1 MPLRG
6 SQSISEGNR
15 STLADALQPDKDNI
29 DEDNYMNGF
38 MGKLLA
44 VDLTTGHISTLPLNE
59 AYARQFVGGAGL
71 ACRYLYDRIDRDT
84 DPLGPEN
91 PLLFMTGPLVGTVAP
106 LCGRYVV
113 CARSP
118 QTGLWAE
125 SNSGGRFGP
134 HLRFSG
140 CDGVLF
146 TGQASHPVYLSIW
159 DGRAELKD
167 ARHLWGRDTY
177 ETQAVIRDELGGAK
191 VSIACIGPAGEM
203 LVRYAAIMNDRGR
216 AAGRGGMGA
225 VMGAKNLKAV
235 AAGGDFQ
242 VPVADEAKLKSTA
255 REVIDTMK
263 EDPRAMF
270 MQAGG
275 TASTVDTTMWM
286 GDVPARYF
294 TQELWEPVTNLGGA
308 TMAETILTGKRACYR
323 CPIGCGRVT
332 TIQRKRATI
341 RIDGPEYQTAI
352 AYGSLILSDDL
363 PAVAYA
369 GHLCDLYGLDTISAG
384 STIAF
389 AYYLYD
395 QSVISKADTGGL
407 ELRWGDIETS
417 LLLTEQIAR
426 REGFG
431 AVLAEGSR
439 YVGLKYGAEDL
450 ALQVNGMEVP
460 LHDPRAFAA
469 MALVYATSP
478 RGACHNQ
485 GNMYQ
490 IDLGAAVYELDILPG
505 NRLESSQ
512 EKALM
517 TARGQDWCTLY
528 NSMVMCFFCN
538 AEVSTIV
545 ELFNAAT
552 GWGVQIGDLLPLG
565 ERAFNLKRLFNGKLG
580 LTAEND
586 RLPKP
591 LLQPLPDNDEVETR
605 VPDMDVLLPAFY
617 RVRGWDP
624 QTGMPTPEK
633 LQELGLED
641 LAS

>member
-1 MPLRG
+1 MH
-6 SQSISEGNR
+6 
-15 STLADALQPDKDNI
+15 
-29 DEDNYMNGF
+29 GF
-38 MGKLLA
+38 MGKLL
-44 VDLTTGHISTLPLNE
+44 VVNLTSGDISTVALNE
-59 AYARQFVGGAGL
+59 GYAREFVGGAGL

-91 PLLFMTGPLVGTVAP
+91 PLMFMTGPLVGTVAP

-134 HLRFSG
+134 YLRFSG
-140 CDGVLF
+140 YDGVLF
-146 TGQASHPVYLSIW
+146 MGKASNPVYLSIW
-159 DGRAELKD
+159 NGKVELKD
-167 ARHLWGRDTY
+167 ARHLWGKDTY
-177 ETQAVIRDELGGAK
+177 ETQAMIRDELGGAK
-191 VSIACIGPAGEM
+191 VSIACIGPAGEN
-203 LVRYAAIMNDRGR
+203 LVKYAAIINDRGR
-216 AAGRGGMGA
+216 AAGRTGIGA

-235 AAGGDFQ
+235 ATGGDFQ
-242 VPVADEAKLKSTA
+242 VPVADEAKLRSAAQEATNVMREDA
-255 REVIDTMK
+255 R
-263 EDPRAMF
+263 AQF
-270 MQAGG
+270 LQAGG

-294 TQELWEPVTNLGGA
+294 TLELWEPVTNLGGA
-308 TMAETILTGKRACYR
+308 TMAETILSGKRACYR

-332 TIQRKRATI
+332 TIQGKHATS
-341 RIDGPEYQTAI
+341 RVDGPEFQTVV

-369 GHLCDLYGLDTISAG
+369 GHLCNLYGLDTISAG
-384 STIAF
+384 ATIAF

-395 QSVISKADTGGL
+395 QGIISKADTGGL
-407 ELRWGDIETS
+407 DLQWGDIEPS
-417 LLLTEQIAR
+417 LVLTEQIAH

-431 AVLAEGSR
+431 AVLAEGSQSLGR
-439 YVGLKYGAEDL
+439 RYGAEDL
-450 ALQVNGMEVP
+450 ALQVNGLEVP
-460 LHDPRAFAA
+460 MHDPRAFAA

-485 GNMYQ
+485 GDMYQ
-490 IDLGAAVYELDILPG
+490 VDLGAAVYELDIQVG
-505 NRLESSQ
+505 NRLESSE

-517 TARGQDWCTLY
+517 TARTQDWCTLY
-528 NSMVMCFFCN
+528 NSLIMCRFCN
-538 AEVSTIV
+538 AEVNTIV
-545 ELFNAAT
+545 DLFNAVT
-552 GWGVQIGDLLPLG
+552 GWGVRIGDLLPLG

-580 LTAEND
+580 LTAKND
-586 RLPKP
+586 CLPKL
-591 LLQPLPDNDEVETR
+591 LLQPLPDNDEVETK
-605 VPDMDVLLPAFY
+605 VPDMDVLLSAFY

-641 LAS
+641 LAF